1 MKELQATDMM
11 LLVLKTR
18 MTRDYLLLGQTDC
31 GKPPPA
37 KSQKIGMLDRC
48 EEVRA
53 LQQAII
59 SETYKAGGEMS
70 EVLCGILAVFS
81 QPVRPSATRGS
92 RGPAARSLSMVPD
105 GGRAH
110 GNNSLEQDM
119 QMELELREDLHDFGG
134 KSDWLLASRSGSMM
148 DLTMKRVSVL
158 RVCA

>member
-1 MKELQATDMM
+1 MFSVLQDESGILVEPSTAVEVLENGLHFMKELQATDVM
-11 LLVLKTR
+11 LLVLKTC

-70 EVLCGILAVFS
+70 EVLRGILAVFS

-105 GGRAH
+105 GDGRTAIIPW
-110 GNNSLEQDM
+110 NRTCRWS
-119 QMELELREDLHDFGG
+119 
-134 KSDWLLASRSGSMM
+134 
-148 DLTMKRVSVL
+148 
-158 RVCA
+158 